1 MCQST
6 VRISELSM
14 FKLRVWG
21 LFSLALATLLASGAQ
36 PVVGQTTGGFGA
48 QTGQGGTGAANQFG
62 TSGQGQ
68 SFMIERDP
76 SQTVGST
83 AGSFLSRSNAPGT
96 SGTRFGTVQGFGSLA
111 GGTAGL
117 TSSLIGGTTMG
128 GAIGR
133 GMGQT
138 GIGGTQMGA
147 QTQASGSSRSIRFK
161 IRSGFTVPRAA
172 LTAVSQRFE
181 QRLSRLPGLAD
192 ATAVQVQME
201 GSTAVL
207 TGSVASD
214 REAELIARLAVLE
227 PGIDSVRNELTV
239 GGAAMPATLPTP
251 GR

>member
-1 MCQST
+1 
-6 VRISELSM
+6 M

-21 LFSLALATLLASGAQ
+21 LFSLLLTMLFALGEQ

-48 QTGQGGTGAANQFG
+48 QNGQGGTGAANQFG

-68 SFMIERDP
+68 SFTIERDP
-76 SQTVGST
+76 SQTVGTT

-96 SGTRFGTVQGFGSLA
+96 SGTRFGTVQGFGSLS
-111 GGTAGL
+111 GGTGGL
-117 TSSLIGGTTMG
+117 TSSLIGGTTLG

-138 GIGGTQMGA
+138 SRTGMGGTQMGT
-147 QTQASGSSRSIRFK
+147 QTQGTGSSRPIRFK
-161 IRSGFTVPRAA
+161 ISSGFTVPRAA
-172 LTAVSQRFE
+172 LTAVSRRFE
-181 QRLSRLPGLAD
+181 QRLSRLPGLTD

-207 TGSVASD
+207 IGSVASD

-239 GGAAMPATLPTP
+239 GGAATPATLPTP